1 MTFRQRLYQ
10 FMNATYDSGYYSAK
24 MSQLDSKSEKYQEYQ
39 KLLDETIIKRREAK
53 KALDLY
59 DPANK

>member
-1 MTFRQRLYQ
+1 MTFRQRLNQ
-10 FMNATYDSGYYSAK
+10 FMLATYDSGYYSAK
-24 MSQLDSKSEKYQEYQ
+24 MSKLDYKSEEYQEYQ

-59 DPANK
+59 EPANK